1 MCLEKSNKA
10 NKDASVI
17 LKKYLMYRSKFSFS
31 HHFYSLSF
39 YTSQIL
45 LHPCSFDV
53 PFSNNQPLPGG
64 VVCMCSCVLW
74 DWGCGNMGKYALS
87 LGMCSW
93 DTRCPR
99 LILTHGLWADTSF
112 SFSINCLHVA
122 DNISKAS
129 CFDL

>member
-1 MCLEKSNKA
+1 MHQLFCEIPHMSGSKFRYITFTFSASTLPKSCCIHVALMCLSPTTN
-10 NKDASVI
+10 
-17 LKKYLMYRSKFSFS
+17 LCL
-31 HHFYSLSF
+31 
-39 YTSQIL
+39 
-45 LHPCSFDV
+45 
-53 PFSNNQPLPGG
+53 GG
-64 VVCMCSCVLW
+64 LCVVCCVLW
-74 DWGCGNMGKYALS
+74 DWGCSNMGKYALS
-87 LGMCSW
+87 LEMCSW